1 MKENVLRKRTG
12 ATVSSPR
19 NFITVGQ
26 LKMGLFLL
34 LIVPSQ
40 FCYVQAAPQTGSTK
54 TEDTVAVGSE
64 IPSSHQSQKSA
75 QLNEQGAAF
84 AQEAKFGKAEESL
97 REAISLDSQNLSAI
111 FNLGSVLIQ
120 VGKLKEAVELLETH
134 SRRAGTDAG
143 LFARLGDAYFT
154 QKNIQKAQNAYE
166 RALALDGT
174 LPKIPARLGTVYSLN
189 NSLDKA
195 IEQYLVAIQQE
206 PENIEYLSNLVN
218 LYLATNEPQK
228 AVSTAKRALQL
239 KPSSQLYASLGAAYE
254 LQNEWENSL
263 IAFQRAKDLGEKS
276 ADVEEKIKI
285 LRKKTQ
291 SSSS

>member
-1 MKENVLRKRTG
+1 MQMIFI
-12 ATVSSPR
+12 SSEC
-19 NFITVGQ
+19 FMAC
-26 LKMGLFLL
+26 LSLLFLL
-34 LIVPSQ
+34 AQPYGYL
-40 FCYVQAAPQTGSTK
+40 QAAPHK
-54 TEDTVAVGSE
+54 EDATAVRSE

-75 QLNEQGAAF
+75 QLNEEGAAF
-84 AQEAKFGKAEESL
+84 AQEAKFKKAEEVL
-97 REAISLDSQNLSAI
+97 RESVSLDPQNLSAI

-120 VGKLKEAVELLETH
+120 VGKLKEAIELLETH
-134 SRRAGTDAG
+134 SQKAETDAG

-154 QKNIQKAQNAYE
+154 QKNTQKAQSAYE
-166 RALALDGT
+166 RALELDSS
-174 LPKIPARLGTVYSLN
+174 LPKIPARLGTIYSLN

-195 IEQYLVAIQQE
+195 IEQYLVAVQQE

-254 LQNEWENSL
+254 LQKEWENSL

-276 ADVEEKIKI
+276 ADIEEKIKI

>member
-1 MKENVLRKRTG
+1 MTLEHLTIGLLFVLPLQYREVQASPLPKNPQAAETAVLR
-12 ATVSSPR
+12 
-19 NFITVGQ
+19 
-26 LKMGLFLL
+26 
-34 LIVPSQ
+34 
-40 FCYVQAAPQTGSTK
+40 
-54 TEDTVAVGSE
+54 ED

-75 QLNEQGAAF
+75 QLNEEGAAF
-84 AQEAKFGKAEESL
+84 AQEAKFGKAEEVL
-97 REAISLDSQNLSAI
+97 REAVSLDPQNLSAI

-134 SRRAGTDAG
+134 SQKAETDAG

-154 QKNIQKAQNAYE
+154 QKNTQKAQSAYE
-166 RALALDGT
+166 RALELDGS
-174 LPKIPARLGTVYSLN
+174 LPKIPARLGTIYSLN
-189 NSLDKA
+189 NSLNKA
-195 IEQYLVAIQQE
+195 IDQYLVAIEQE
-206 PENIEYLSNLVN
+206 PENVEYLSNLVN

-254 LQNEWENSL
+254 LQKEWENSL
-263 IAFQRAKDLGEKS
+263 IAFQRAKDLGEKGD
-276 ADVEEKIKI
+276 DVEEKIKL